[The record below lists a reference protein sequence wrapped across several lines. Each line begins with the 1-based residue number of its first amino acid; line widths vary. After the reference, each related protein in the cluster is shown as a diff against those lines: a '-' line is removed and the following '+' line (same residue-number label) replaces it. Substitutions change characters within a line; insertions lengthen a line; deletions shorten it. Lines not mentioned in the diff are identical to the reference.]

1 MEALIL
7 FIPLAVMGLV
17 LMAPLAIGIGWL
29 LVRLRI
35 VRKTW
40 QLMLA
45 LTLVLIAIPASVEF
59 RNRAA
64 QQACIAENGPMELS
78 CTGELGGLFMDLI
91 RWGVMLGALG
101 AGPWAGRRLG
111 RRWLAGV
118 PD

>member
-45 LTLVLIAIPASVEF
+45 LTLVLIVIPASLES

-64 QQACIAENGPMELS
+64 QQA
-78 CTGELGGLFMDLI
+78 
-91 RWGVMLGALG
+91 
-101 AGPWAGRRLG
+101 
-111 RRWLAGV
+111 
-118 PD
+118 

>member
-1 MEALIL
+1 MEVLIL
-7 FIPLAVMGLV
+7 FIPLALIGLV
-17 LMAPLAIGIGWL
+17 LIAPLALGIGWL

-40 QLMLA
+40 QLMLV
-45 LTLVLIAIPASVEF
+45 LTLVLIAIPASLEF

-91 RWGVMLGALG
+91 RWSVMLGALG
-101 AGPWAGRRLG
+101 AGPWVGRRLG
-111 RRWLAGV
+111 RRWLEGV